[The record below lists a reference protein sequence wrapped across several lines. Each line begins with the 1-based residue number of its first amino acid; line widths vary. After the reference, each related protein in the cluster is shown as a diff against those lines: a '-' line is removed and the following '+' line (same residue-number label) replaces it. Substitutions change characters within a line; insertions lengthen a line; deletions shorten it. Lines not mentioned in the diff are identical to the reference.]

1 MHMVGGFGV
10 FFNKARQ
17 VQPEID
23 ISPIRNELKKQN
35 DWIMKLHAFSRDL
48 HGYARYIEHS
58 NAKHKREIL
67 ENVNNLVRW
76 VDYLHSSQIT
86 LKKEFNDLKI
96 TLNKTMRRDFEIYH
110 KTMEEYLTLKLK
122 ESEVSK
128 EELKKEV
135 FNEVFSELKKEF
147 LKQQPEKKEATVQ
160 QLEITTNA
168 ELTNPEKELLNMLF
182 NESKPMTYEAM
193 AKKLG
198 KTVNSVRVY
207 MNSLRTKK
215 PIIEEFSAPNG
226 SKVFS
231 IKNSEMVKT
240 LFNLR

>member
-1 MHMVGGFGV
+1 MVWGIGGV
-10 FFNKARQ
+10 FNKTRQ
-17 VQPEID
+17 IQPEVN
-23 ISPIRNELKKQN
+23 ISPIRQELKKQN
-35 DWIMKLHAFSRDL
+35 DWILRLHAFSRDL
-48 HGYARYIEHS
+48 HGYTKYIEHS

-76 VDYLHSSQIT
+76 VDYLHSSHIS
-86 LKKEFNDLKI
+86 LKKELNDLK
-96 TLNKTMRRDFEIYH
+96 LNLNTTMRRDFEIYH
-110 KTMEEYLTLKLK
+110 RTMGEYLTLKLK
-122 ESEVSK
+122 ENETTK

-147 LKQQPEKKEATVQ
+147 LKQQQEKKEAAAQ
-160 QLEITTNA
+160 QLEIATNA
-168 ELTNPEKELLNMLF
+168 DLTNPEKELLNLLF
-182 NESKPMTYEAM
+182 NESKPMTYDAM

-215 PIIEEFSAPNG
+215 SIIEEFSAPNG